1 MKFFSQAQLGNSTIS
16 PWNPSQ
22 QLLEILP
29 SFPKPNKS
37 NKALILFL
45 VLIL

>member
-29 SFPKPNKS
+29 SFPKPIIAIKP
-37 NKALILFL
+37 LYYF
-45 VLIL
+45 